1 MRKSMYLLGL
11 AAIVIFGAGCSKDKG
26 NGTTRAYSPNS
37 CYNGGNN
44 GYANNGYGNNGYNS
58 GYNNGYNGGNNGGYN
73 SGYNG
78 GNGYNNANYN
88 RNNNSGIGNNNQ
100 YGQRYQWQNGQC
112 IDTNDGDVVSA
123 SACNN
128 VRHSNNASCTNYGY
142 GNGYYQGNVQGAY
155 NACSVYNTASEQFY
169 PVHYAHL
176 GVTVCA
182 GYSAFNTMYG
192 AGIPSFYPG
201 YQNVFQG
208 CIPGVSGAGRCACNS
223 FGGRLGWMSAGIQLG
238 VCY

>member
-1 MRKSMYLLGL
+1 MRKSMYLIGL
-11 AAIVIFGAGCSKDKG
+11 AVIVLLGVGCSKDKG

-37 CYNGGNN
+37 CYNGVNN
-44 GYANNGYGNNGYNS
+44 GYANNGYGNTGY
-58 GYNNGYNGGNNGGYN
+58 GYNNGYNGGYNN
-73 SGYNG
+73 GYNG
-78 GNGYNNANYN
+78 GYGYNN
-88 RNNNSGIGNNNQ
+88 RNNNSGIGNQNGQ
-100 YGQRYQWQNGQC
+100 YGQRYQWQNGHC
-112 IDTNDGDVVSA
+112 IDTNDGDEVSA

-128 VRHSNNASCTNYGY
+128 VSYSNNRNCTNYGY

-155 NACSVYNTASEQFY
+155 NACSVYNTAVEQFY
-169 PVHYAHL
+169 PVYYANL

-192 AGIPSFYPG
+192 AGIPAFYPG

-208 CIPGVSGAGRCACNS
+208 CIPGVTGPGRCACNS

>member
-1 MRKSMYLLGL
+1 MRKSMYLIGL
-11 AAIVIFGAGCSKDKG
+11 AAIVIFGVGCSKDKG

-44 GYANNGYGNNGYNS
+44 GYGNNGYGNNGYN
-58 GYNNGYNGGNNGGYN
+58 GGNNGYNGGGY
-73 SGYNG
+73 
-78 GNGYNNANYN
+78 GYNNANYN
-88 RNNNSGIGNNNQ
+88 RNNNSGIGTQNGQ
-100 YGQRYQWQNGQC
+100 YGNSNGQRYQWQNGQC

-128 VRHSNNASCTNYGY
+128 VNYSNNSNCTNYGY
-142 GNGYYQGNVQGAY
+142 GNGNYQGNVQNAY
-155 NACSVYNTASEQFY
+155 NACSIYNTAAEQFY

-192 AGIPSFYPG
+192 AGIPAFYPG

-208 CIPGVSGAGRCACNS
+208 CIPGVTGPGRCACNS
-223 FGGRLGWMSAGIQLG
+223 FGGRLGWFQAGIQLG